1 MKQPSE
7 RQEQQKKHQLVT
19 PKAIPKH
26 EEFMNRPNCNDPIFS
41 HKQMKQTNSLN
52 HPASDFPWKP
62 KKTGGPD
69 SRFPLD

>member
-1 MKQPSE
+1 MVQCQHIEAQELPLSGMKQPSE

-26 EEFMNRPNCNDPIFS
+26 EEFMNRPNCDDPIFS

-52 HPASDFPWKP
+52 HPASDFP
-62 KKTGGPD
+62 
-69 SRFPLD
+69 